1 MKFYIS
7 WDGVDREI
15 KMPIK
20 AENIYE
26 ALNVHKSMQSKD
38 THDRDFR
45 LVMISKSGL
54 PLIIG

>member
-7 WDGVDREI
+7 WDGVNKEI
-15 KMPIK
+15 QLPIK

-38 THDRDFR
+38 IYDRD
-45 LVMISKSGL
+45 LKLIMISKSGL